1 MAQKVKVFHLNRK
14 RPAQALLDAQPGL
27 WTQPWLGA
35 RGNLL
40 VKINNNSVMNVCL
53 SEADK
58 KWQNENIKSND
69 SMIV

>member
-1 MAQKVKVFHLNRK
+1 MFHLNRK

-53 SEADK
+53 SEADSINSRLV
-58 KWQNENIKSND
+58 QNVPRLFFEF
-69 SMIV
+69 